1 MRKELPFYA
10 LSGGLGLIALEF
22 GGGSIHIILEEEAY
36 FCGAELPV

>member
-10 LSGGLGLIALEF
+10 LSGGLGSGNARIR
-22 GGGSIHIILEEEAY
+22 GGSIHIILEEEAY